1 MSNTTVPSLSR
12 WPRLL
17 PFILA
22 DVLLLAVAGVIVFRT
37 AAPMEIWQV
46 IASSICVALAG
57 WFGCW
62 PFLADQ
68 KAALKLAEQADL
80 ASTLQQIQQLET
92 VARQIQ
98 TATSQWQTVQ
108 EHSAKIAQTAGQM
121 TDRITAEAKTFAD
134 FLQRANDTE
143 RSTLRL
149 EVEKLKRSEGDW
161 LHVVVRLFD
170 HGFALHVAAV
180 RSGQPRLI
188 EQITNYQMACRD
200 AIRRV
205 GLVPFTA
212 RPGEP
217 FDPNVHQAADETTK
231 PSADAVIADTIAC
244 GYTFQGQLLRA
255 AVVAWQPASDSIAP
269 AGTGSA
275 VTDPTPTAP
284 PAAVSTE
291 QPNVPSS
298 PAAPASAGQEM
309 LGI

>member
-22 DVLLLAVAGVIVFRT
+22 DALLLTAAGVIVFRT
-37 AAPMEIWQV
+37 AAPMDIWQV
-46 IASSICVALAG
+46 VSAAVCVVLAG

-68 KAALKLAEQADL
+68 RAALKLAEQADL

-108 EHSAKIAQTAGQM
+108 EHSTKIAQTAGQM
-121 TDRITAEAKTFAD
+121 TERIAAEAKTFAD

-217 FDPNVHQAADETTK
+217 FDANIHQAADESAK
-231 PSADAVIADTIAC
+231 PSADAVIADTLAC
-244 GYTFQGQLLRA
+244 GYTFQGQLLRP
-255 AVVAWQPASDSIAP
+255 AVVGWQAASAQIA
-269 AGTGSA
+269 
-275 VTDPTPTAP
+275 
-284 PAAVSTE
+284 
-291 QPNVPSS
+291 
-298 PAAPASAGQEM
+298 PAAPATGLADSTQPDAPAASPTAEPDDAATVTPPASTGQEM